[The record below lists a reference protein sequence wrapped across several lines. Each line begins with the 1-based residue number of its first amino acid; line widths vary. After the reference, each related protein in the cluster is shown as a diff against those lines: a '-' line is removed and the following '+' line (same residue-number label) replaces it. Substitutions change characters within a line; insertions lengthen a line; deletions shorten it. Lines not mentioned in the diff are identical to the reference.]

1 MIRKID
7 MHMHSTSSDGQYTPA
22 ELVYKA
28 KENDIELM
36 ALTDHDTVDGLK
48 EAVECVRDTRITF
61 VPGIEISTQD
71 SEEIHILG
79 YGVDKNNHD
88 LRSFCDEFKEARLKR
103 GQVICDYL
111 SGLGIYIDYDD
122 IKKKALNGLIARP
135 LFAEWMQDHGI
146 VSTRKE
152 AFKLY
157 LDTPEFREATE
168 RKKPDGMTSV
178 SLIHKAGGKA
188 VLAHPGL
195 YRMDTDEKESL
206 VKRLKDCGLDGIEC
220 LYSKHTKEERDI
232 YLEWARKY
240 DLKISCGSDFH
251 GEKVKP
257 DVKMGMEFDQTL
269 YGEQLIL
276 L

>member
-7 MHMHSTSSDGQYTPA
+7 MHVHSTSSDGQYTPA

-48 EAVECVRDTRITF
+48 EAVECVRNTGITF

-111 SGLGIYIDYDD
+111 SGLGIYMDYDD
-122 IKKKALNGLIARP
+122 IKKKAL
-135 LFAEWMQDHGI
+135 
-146 VSTRKE
+146 
-152 AFKLY
+152 
-157 LDTPEFREATE
+157 
-168 RKKPDGMTSV
+168 
-178 SLIHKAGGKA
+178 
-188 VLAHPGL
+188 
-195 YRMDTDEKESL
+195 
-206 VKRLKDCGLDGIEC
+206 
-220 LYSKHTKEERDI
+220 
-232 YLEWARKY
+232 
-240 DLKISCGSDFH
+240 DFC
-251 GEKVKP
+251 
-257 DVKMGMEFDQTL
+257 
-269 YGEQLIL
+269 
-276 L
+276 